1 MTSPTEIVST
11 LIPKF
16 NLPDLGRITLP
27 GGEKLD
33 LRFLDNSAER
43 ALNTT
48 TEIFVSVLLA
58 VIVIMIG
65 WFLANHLARYTQRAL
80 VRARLDLTFAAFMGS
95 LARYALFF
103 TSLLAAFQFLGIS
116 TASAF
121 ALFGAAGVAVAFAL
135 RDTLTHLAGGI
146 MLLANRP
153 FSVGDYIEIIDGS
166 EHPQGTV
173 KRITLFNTEI
183 NTLTN
188 ERVFLPNSKLWGN
201 VAINHTYNE
210 ARMIEFKIP
219 LPLGVR
225 LKDVK
230 AALLPVLQA
239 EKLVLNRPEPLIG
252 FDEHDMHH
260 GLMIGIVQVWVRMR
274 DYFEVRYGLLDS
286 LNEALEDAGI
296 PASIPIV
303 VRLNEVMKKA
313 KK

>member
-1 MTSPTEIVST
+1 
-11 LIPKF
+11 
-16 NLPDLGRITLP
+16 
-27 GGEKLD
+27 
-33 LRFLDNSAER
+33 
-43 ALNTT
+43 
-48 TEIFVSVLLA
+48 
-58 VIVIMIG
+58 
-65 WFLANHLARYTQRAL
+65 
-80 VRARLDLTFAAFMGS
+80 
-95 LARYALFF
+95 
-103 TSLLAAFQFLGIS
+103 LLAAFQFLGIS

-166 EHPQGTV
+166 EHPQGIV

-225 LKDVK
+225 LSDVK

-252 FDEHDMHH
+252 FDKHDLEH
-260 GLMIGIVQVWVRMR
+260 GIMIGMVQVWVRMR
-274 DYFEVRYGLLDS
+274 DYFDVRYGLLDS
-286 LNEALEDAGI
+286 LNQALKEAGI
-296 PASIPIV
+296 PVATPTSI
-303 VRLNEVMKKA
+303 RLDGTPGKK
-313 KK
+313 K